1 MSAQLNIHRK
11 SEDKRRGRPWGEKR
25 KTEGG
30 KAVTVTVCFWWDDG
44 AVKQR
49 DLPVMVSLS
58 SLMKSWWKKS
68 ELLLDL
74 LSDAFKANIICSHK
88 PAGSCCPPSARFSDQ
103 IVSQALFVLTEDWI
117 CSQSVK
123 YNPTAKINPKT
134 HITTDL
140 NKTTDNHPKITEIL
154 SLNTHTSLFHHLS
167 DTEGSVCGPDLT
179 QRPILGGVW
188 RLVLNLSLQ
197 WNQIE

>member
-1 MSAQLNIHRK
+1 MRTN
-11 SEDKRRGRPWGEKR
+11 EEVDPGERRGRLR
-25 KTEGG
+25 GG
-30 KAVTVTVCFWWDDG
+30 KQLLWQFVSDG
-44 AVKQR
+44 MMEPLNKEICQ
-49 DLPVMVSLS
+49 LWCLYPV
-58 SLMKSWWKKS
+58 SWSPDEKKIRA
-68 ELLLDL
+68 LVDL

-88 PAGSCCPPSARFSDQ
+88 PAGPCCPPSARFSDQ

-117 CSQSVK
+117 CSQSVDK

-167 DTEGSVCGPDLT
+167 DTEGSVCGPALT

-197 WNQIE
+197 WN